1 MAIVQYSAL
10 VNQIRGKLNGS
21 TLSRNR
27 SVNTLYRKGQPT
39 RSASQKQTD
48 RRSIFSTV
56 QRLWKTLTPALRTD
70 YEAAAQNNPTTDRF
84 GNPVTLTGYQH
95 YMRINIPSF
104 PLFGSIWDPINTQSA
119 DPVPD
124 FSITFE
130 QIAPVGLGNNRFVMR
145 YTATLAVPV
154 PDPNIYAIFKIS
166 KPISQG
172 QSKYYG
178 SFIFIGWIDGLES
191 GTYSGQIPL
200 EEYPWDPISDFSI
213 IGHIDFYRKNE
224 GVRLF
229 RSEYRQEPEIGN

>member
-39 RSASQKQTD
+39 RAATQKQTE
-48 RRSIFSTV
+48 RRSVFSTV

-70 YEAAAQNNPTTDRF
+70 YEEAAHNNPTTDRF

-95 YMRINIPSF
+95 YMKVNIPSF
-104 PLFGSIWDPINTQSA
+104 PLFESIWDPIFTQSA
-119 DPVPD
+119 DPVPE
-124 FSITFE
+124 FSITYQE
-130 QIAPVGLGNNRFVMR
+130 IIPIGLGNNRFVMR

-154 PDPNIYAIFKIS
+154 SDPNIYAIFKIS
-166 KPISQG
+166 KPLSPG

-178 SFIFIGWIDGLES
+178 SFIFIGWIDGLQS
-191 GTYSGQIPL
+191 GTYYGQIPL
-200 EEYPWDPISDFSI
+200 EEYPWDPYSEFSI

-229 RSEYRQEPEIGN
+229 RSEYRQET